1 MDWFNLVFQGTLK
14 SLLQH
19 HSSKASI
26 LQHSAFYVVQLS
38 QLYMTDRKTVALT
51 MWTFVSK
58 LMSLPF
64 KMLSRFVHSAIVVI
78 YQMHPQDLCIIL
90 HDPQNSPE
98 ENTLPVSTLK
108 PRELELR

>member
-1 MDWFNLVFQGTLK
+1 
-14 SLLQH
+14 
-19 HSSKASI
+19 
-26 LQHSAFYVVQLS
+26 
-38 QLYMTDRKTVALT
+38 